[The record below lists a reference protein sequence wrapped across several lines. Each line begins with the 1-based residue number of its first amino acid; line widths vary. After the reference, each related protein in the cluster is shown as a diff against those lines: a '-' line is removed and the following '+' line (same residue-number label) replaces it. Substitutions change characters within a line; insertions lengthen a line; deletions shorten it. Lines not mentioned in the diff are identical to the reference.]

1 MGPTLY
7 ESEIGTAPFIA
18 RGYGKSM
25 ALREASLKP
34 NFEPAPTQMI
44 ERLKPFLLLGRRWH
58 DHEVVGLDRIAPK
71 SPALLA
77 INHSLATY
85 DTLLLCGVIIERLGR
100 VPSGLGD
107 RLIFKTPRLRRIAT
121 AAGIVEATHE
131 NGAELLRRNRLV
143 IVAPGGMREAL
154 RQSDERYRVRW
165 DRRKGFVRLALR
177 TGAPIQLVAC
187 PNADRMYRVYESDL
201 TKLVYKRLRAPVPLI
216 RGWGPTLIPRP
227 VKLLHLIGE
236 RMQPEA
242 LDEARFEEQVDDW
255 HATVQKRMEALM
267 LEARELA
274 R

>member
-1 MGPTLY
+1 MT
-7 ESEIGTAPFIA
+7 EQ
-18 RGYGKSM
+18 
-25 ALREASLKP
+25 ALL
-34 NFEPAPTQMI
+34 N
-44 ERLKPFLLLGRRWH
+44 
-58 DHEVVGLDRIAPK
+58 EVVGLDRIAPK

-242 LDEARFEEQVDDW
+242 LDEARFEEQVDDDI
-255 HATVQKRMEALM
+255 VQRLADEASHHRRLLIAGVDLDLGIGRAWELA
-267 LEARELA
+267 LEAARGRPGRVRRMLLA
-274 R
+274 STALPPGFPPVAVART